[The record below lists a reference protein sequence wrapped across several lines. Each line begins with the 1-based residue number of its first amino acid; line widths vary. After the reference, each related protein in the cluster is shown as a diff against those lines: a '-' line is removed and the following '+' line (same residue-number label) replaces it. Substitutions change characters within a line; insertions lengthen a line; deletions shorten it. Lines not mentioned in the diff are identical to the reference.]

1 MGDTERFLCL
11 GAPQGTAQYQ
21 THLSDK
27 GPEKEMLCSGS
38 KVVPCGV
45 SLECVMVR
53 DSGMMLELLVFIVQS
68 LNHV

>member
-21 THLSDK
+21 THLCK

-45 SLECVMVR
+45 SLECVMVT
-53 DSGMMLELLVFIVQS
+53 VWNV
-68 LNHV
+68 